1 MAEQN
6 AATKAGF
13 NWDKLGYGVQPDLI
27 RFSASP
33 GDSLSIEIEFLMHGE
48 AIGRTFEVG
57 CEELERWLAVRGNRM
72 TSALQEAIDFG
83 FAHGDTV
90 YFTKTDTYVDLI
102 DERHQKFLLEMQ
114 SEI

>member
-1 MAEQN
+1 MSDIN

-13 NWDKLGYGVQPDLI
+13 NWDKFGFGIKPDLI
-27 RFSASP
+27 RFSTSP
-33 GDSLSIEIEFLMHGE
+33 GDSLSIEVEFLMAGE

-57 CEELERWLAVRGNRM
+57 CEELERWLAVRGNKM

-90 YFTKTDTYVDLI
+90 YFTKTDTYADLI
-102 DERHQKFLLEMQ
+102 DERHQKFLIEMRTDD
-114 SEI
+114 